1 MRVSLFD
8 SLIPELPRSCKPIT
22 PFQWQRG
29 KADPRAAFLQAFL
42 QRLTPACPS
51 LRRSAILLCSQSELL
66 AQFLV
71 TCSLEFLTFL
81 CFLFFFFFF
90 THSSKVPI
98 SQPDAEVP
106 EGRSHD

>member
-8 SLIPELPRSCKPIT
+8 SLIPEFPRSCKPIT
-22 PFQWQRG
+22 PFQRQRG

-51 LRRSAILLCSQSELL
+51 LRRSAILLCSQSELP

-81 CFLFFFFFF
+81 CFLSFFFFF

>member
-8 SLIPELPRSCKPIT
+8 SLIPEFPRSCKPIT
-22 PFQWQRG
+22 PFQRQRG
-29 KADPRAAFLQAFL
+29 KADPRAAFL

-81 CFLFFFFFF
+81 CFLFLFFFSFL
-90 THSSKVPI
+90 HSSKVPI